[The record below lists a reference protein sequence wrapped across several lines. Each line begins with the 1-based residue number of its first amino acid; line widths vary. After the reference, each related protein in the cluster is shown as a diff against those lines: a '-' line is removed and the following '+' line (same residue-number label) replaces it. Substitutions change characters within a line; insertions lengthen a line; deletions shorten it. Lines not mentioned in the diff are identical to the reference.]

1 MKEISA
7 REKQKYLVI
16 SMCMMCVSGVS
27 FSLCVKWQN
36 ETPGY
41 QGANFDHAYFQSF
54 FLSVGK
60 SLAFIVYAVK
70 KVIYKEDQAT
80 VASMKENI
88 AINSDSSED

>member
-1 MKEISA
+1 MSDLSVK
-7 REKQKYLVI
+7 EKQRYLII
-16 SMCMMCVSGVS
+16 SMCMMLVAGIS

-41 QGANFDHAYFQSF
+41 HGTGFDHAYFQSF

-70 KVIYKEDQAT
+70 KVIYKE
-80 VASMKENI
+80 E
-88 AINSDSSED
+88 